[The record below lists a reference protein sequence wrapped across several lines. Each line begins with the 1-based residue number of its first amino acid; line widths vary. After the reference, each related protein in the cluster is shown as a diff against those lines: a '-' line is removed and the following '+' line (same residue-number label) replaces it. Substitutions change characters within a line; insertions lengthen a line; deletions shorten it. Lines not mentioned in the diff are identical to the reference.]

1 MLFVSGGV
9 FCYGGLL
16 RWRVPAVQMVW
27 YVLVPLVCFEG
38 RADVALGMRGIIFS
52 GGILIMREGGGLWII
67 SEAIVTRRDS
77 SFVTVQPSSAYVG
90 RL

>member
-1 MLFVSGGV
+1 
-9 FCYGGLL
+9 
-16 RWRVPAVQMVW
+16 
-27 YVLVPLVCFEG
+27 
-38 RADVALGMRGIIFS
+38 MRGIIFS

>member
-1 MLFVSGGV
+1 MIW
-9 FCYGGLL
+9 YG
-16 RWRVPAVQMVW
+16 
-27 YVLVPLVCFEG
+27 LVPLVCFEG

-90 RL
+90 RLERSLKSGCQDRSRWDIAREVS